1 MCNLG
6 LGTGLEDR
14 GGGLRGAW
22 TLGTADLR
30 QGKPEFK
37 PPLKA
42 GLSAPGVICELRPL
56 DSLTQ

>member
-6 LGTGLEDR
+6 LGTGLEE
-14 GGGLRGAW
+14 GGFGGTPW

-42 GLSAPGVICELRPL
+42 GLSAPGVIYELCPL